1 MIEAITALVLFLA
14 WLVVGGV
21 LYLRRPAD
29 PAGSRGAWLGM
40 TSLAFAIVI
49 LLVAADSHAEH
60 DRARW
65 IATSLALP
73 AVIALVISLRRA
85 WTAGRDHAHL
95 RRDDAGGAPRLAVVG
110 ELTASIAHEINQ
122 PVGAILSN
130 TDAAEILLE
139 RASPPLEDVRQI
151 LRDIRRDGLRAGGVI
166 RNVRTLARQRKI
178 SFVAIDGN
186 ALARETVQLLAPDVR
201 GRGIPVELTTGDA
214 PALLHGDSLYL
225 QQMLLNLL
233 INAMDAVEAR
243 SASGDLSAPRP
254 PVLLDVRTLP
264 SGLVQFE
271 VSDAGG
277 GIPESRLEHL
287 FDSFYS
293 SKPHGMGLGL
303 SISRS
308 IAEAHGGSIRAENNR
323 RGGATFRVTFPPFSG
338 SDA

>member
-1 MIEAITALVLFLA
+1 MIEAITALVLLLA
-14 WLVVGGV
+14 WLVVGAV
-21 LYLRRPAD
+21 LHLRRPVD
-29 PAGSRGAWLGM
+29 PGGARSAWLGM
-40 TSLAFAIVI
+40 ACVAFAIAVLI
-49 LLVAADSHAEH
+49 IAAWSHATY
-60 DRARW
+60 DRARF
-65 IATSLALP
+65 IAS
-73 AVIALVISLRRA
+73 VISLPAALALGASLWRV
-85 WTAGRDHAHL
+85 WMAGRVSPHT

-122 PVGAILSN
+122 PLGAILSN

-139 RASPPLEDVRQI
+139 RPSPPLEDIRQI

-178 SFVAIDGN
+178 SFVPIDAN

-201 GRGIPVELTTGDA
+201 GRGIPVEVTTSSGTA
-214 PALLHGDSLYL
+214 MLHGDSLYL

-243 SASGDLSAPRP
+243 FVSGDLSASRP
-254 PVLLDVRTLP
+254 PVLLDVRPLD
-264 SGLVQFE
+264 SGQVQFQ

-277 GIPESRLEHL
+277 GIPESRLDHL

-308 IAEAHGGSIRAENNR
+308 IAEAHGGSIRAENNN
-323 RGGATFRVTFPPFSG
+323 RGGATFRVTFPPFLASEM
-338 SDA
+338 

>member
-1 MIEAITALVLFLA
+1 MIEAITALVLLLV
-14 WLVVGGV
+14 WLVAGGT
-21 LYLRRPAD
+21 LYLRRPTD

-40 TSLAFAIVI
+40 TCLAFAVVV
-49 LLVAADSHAEH
+49 LLVAAESHGEG
-60 DRARW
+60 RARF
-65 IATSLALP
+65 IASVLVVPGLLFLVASLWRWW
-73 AVIALVISLRRA
+73 S
-85 WTAGRDHAHL
+85 AGRDPLHA
-95 RRDDAGGAPRLAVVG
+95 RRDDVAGAPRLAVVG

-122 PVGAILSN
+122 PLGAILSN

-139 RASPPLEDVRQI
+139 KPSPPLEDIRQI

-178 SFVAIDGN
+178 NFVALDAN
-186 ALARETVQLLAPDVR
+186 DLARETARLIEPDIR
-201 GRGIPVELTTGDA
+201 GRGIPVEVTTSPE

-243 SASGDLSAPRP
+243 FVTGDLSAARP
-254 PVLLDVRTLP
+254 PVLLDVRKLEN
-264 SGLVQFE
+264 GQVQLQ
-271 VSDAGG
+271 VADAGG
-277 GIPESRLEHL
+277 GDPESRIEHL

-308 IAEAHGGSIRAENNR
+308 IVEAHGGSIRVENNN
-323 RGGATFRVTFPPFSG
+323 RGGATFRVTFPPYTS
-338 SDA
+338 AEA